1 MNCTS
6 IPLFPL
12 TFLTTPWQVDPFCHG
27 MARPKFG
34 GRNGLQYGG

>member
-1 MNCTS
+1 MNRAP

-12 TFLTTPWQVDPFCHG
+12 KVLATPWQVSSCYHG
-27 MARPKFG
+27 MALG